1 MNVKIQQN
9 NKLIQDLKKL
19 TLNKKNKSNIN
30 NRKKDILKGHKND
43 NQKIMLI
50 GYPDPKQ
57 F

>member
-30 NRKKDILKGHKND
+30 NRKKDTMKGHKND
-43 NQKIMLI
+43 YQKIMLK
-50 GYPDPKQ
+50 GYPYPEL